1 MEHDFPWL
9 PIGTEIVE
17 GAKAGKLLG
26 SGNGYQVIAAK
37 DDDRVVLLINKS
49 ADLLSQEEQY
59 NTLEVSGIERFSFDD
74 SSYVVTTYS
83 KRNAPIK
90 LEDLVKTSSAM
101 NAQELLS
108 IANAI
113 SEMAASFPDAIWDSA
128 LYFPG
133 EKICL
138 ATEFSKKSNA
148 KSKYALAVRLL
159 VGFTPDTNI
168 SAKTIHRLNPD
179 LTLNDIRNFL
189 EIIGFEDDQLH
200 SKLSGAK
207 VTSPE
212 KFKLPGRPDLEKF
225 FQEDILDYFYRY
237 NDYQAMGIQPPN
249 GILFYGPPGTGKT
262 HTAKAISDFLKWP
275 IYEID
280 IGGIGSPYI
289 HQTSKKLKEIFE
301 EAAENAP
308 SIVLMEE
315 IDALGGSR
323 SMSMH
328 DSKVEEIAQ
337 LLRLI
342 ETASKQGIL
351 VLATT
356 NRYHSMDDAIVRK
369 GRFDHVIEVDMPN
382 QKEIVLALEGMLTK
396 KPIAKDLSK
405 EAIAGKLI
413 GLPMSDVSWTV
424 NEAAR
429 IAVRSGKTQIDEGC
443 FEEAV
448 DRLKQSNSQR

>member
-1 MEHDFPWL
+1 MKHDFPWL
-9 PIGTEIVE
+9 PIGTEIIE
-17 GAKAGKLLG
+17 GAKAGKLLD
-26 SGNGYQVIAAK
+26 SGHGYQVIAAK
-37 DDDRVVLLINKS
+37 DDDREILLIEKVS
-49 ADLLSQEEQY
+49 EMLSKNEQHDTL
-59 NTLEVSGIERFSFDD
+59 NTTGVEKFTFDD
-74 SSYVVTTYS
+74 SDYIAAIYA
-83 KRNAPIK
+83 KRNAPVK
-90 LEDLVKTSSAM
+90 LEGLVKTSNAM
-101 NAQELLS
+101 NSQELLS

-113 SEMAASFPDAIWDSA
+113 SEMASSFPDAIWDSA

-133 EKICL
+133 EKFCL
-138 ATEFSKKSNA
+138 ATEFSKESNA
-148 KSKYALAVRLL
+148 KARYALAVRLL
-159 VGFTPDTNI
+159 VGFVPDTNI
-168 SAKTIHRLNPD
+168 SAKTIHKLNPD

-189 EIIGFEDDQLH
+189 EIIGFEDEQLH
-200 SKLSGAK
+200 TKLSGAK
-207 VTSPE
+207 VAAPE
-212 KFKLPGRPDLEKF
+212 KFKLHGRPDLEKF
-225 FQEDILDYFYRY
+225 FQENIIDYFYRY
-237 NDYQAMGIQPPN
+237 SDYQAMGIQPPN

-275 IYEID
+275 VYEID
-280 IGGIGSPYI
+280 IGSIGSPYI

-301 EAAENAP
+301 EAANNAP

-382 QKEIVLALEGMLTK
+382 QQEIALALEGLLSK
-396 KPIAKDLSK
+396 KPISGALSK
-405 EAIAGKLI
+405 ESIAEKLL
-413 GLPMSDVSWTV
+413 GLPMSDVAWTV

-429 IAVRSGKTQIDEGC
+429 MAVKTGKNQIDAEC
-443 FEEAV
+443 FEAAIKQ
-448 DRLKQSNSQR
+448 LK

>member
-9 PIGTEIVE
+9 PIGTEIIE

-26 SGNGYQVIAAK
+26 NGNGYQLIAAK
-37 DDDRVVLLINKS
+37 DDDRVILLINKS
-49 ADLLSQEEQY
+49 ADLLSKDEQY
-59 NTLEVSGIERFSFDD
+59 DTLNMTGIEKFSYDD
-74 SSYVVTTYS
+74 SNYTVATYP
-83 KRNAPIK
+83 KRNAPVK
-90 LEDLVKTSSAM
+90 LEDLVKTSSSM

-113 SEMAASFPDAIWDSA
+113 SEMAASFPDAVWDSA

-133 EKICL
+133 ERLCL
-138 ATEFSKKSNA
+138 ATEFNKKSNA
-148 KSKYALAVRLL
+148 KGKYALAVRLL
-159 VGFTPDTNI
+159 VDFVPDANI
-168 SAKTIHRLNPD
+168 SAKTIHKLNPD

-200 SKLSGAK
+200 AKLSGAK

-212 KFKLPGRPDLEKF
+212 KFKLHGRPGLEKF
-225 FQEDILDYFYRY
+225 FRENILDYFYRY

-262 HTAKAISDFLKWP
+262 HTAKAVSDFLKWP
-275 IYEID
+275 VYEID

-323 SMSMH
+323 SMSMN

-356 NRYHSMDDAIVRK
+356 NRYYSMDDAIVRK
-369 GRFDHVIEVDMPN
+369 GRFDHLIEVDMPN
-382 QKEIVLALEGMLTK
+382 HKEIVLALEGLLSK
-396 KPIAKDLSK
+396 KPITRDLSK
-405 EAIAGKLI
+405 EWIAKKLL
-413 GLPMSDVSWTV
+413 GLPMSDVAWTV

-429 IAVRSGKTQIDEGC
+429 IAVRAGKTKIDSEC
-443 FEEAV
+443 FEEAFG
-448 DRLKQSNSQR
+448 RTRSS